1 MAEARIE
8 GVVKDEKCKCCG
20 HHEIGI
26 HWTYRDKQG
35 LQWPGYRQLKP
46 GDKIILILEEKE

>member
-1 MAEARIE
+1 MAEAKIE
-8 GVVKDEKCKCCG
+8 GVVKAEKCKCCG

-35 LQWPGYRQLKP
+35 IQWPGYRQLKP
-46 GDKIILILEEKE
+46 GDKIILIVEE